1 MLPDVVFVNWK
12 SPKKEEKNI
21 TKGKIFP
28 PFSPRAWWETG
39 AWRHEPLYTFKRGG
53 QVKREMEKTQSRTR
67 AVCVRDCYRRVLGC
81 YSFFFRSFP
90 PSKREKMMMNSL
102 YDFNVE
108 LNQLG
113 HPSRSTLAGLRWKVS
128 VLSGSLRLFLFFN
141 FFLIIYRLILLFFN
155 FPDAAT
161 HLELHTLFFSPS

>member
-1 MLPDVVFVNWK
+1 MRDERRERDVTNPYILSREGDKWRGRWK
-12 SPKKEEKNI
+12 RPNHALEPCACVIATE
-21 TKGKIFP
+21 G
-28 PFSPRAWWETG
+28 FSVVT
-39 AWRHEPLYTFKRGG
+39 L
-53 QVKREMEKTQSRTR
+53 
-67 AVCVRDCYRRVLGC
+67 
-81 YSFFFRSFP
+81 FFFRSFP

-161 HLELHTLFFSPS
+161 HLELHTLFFFLSFLGL